1 MSVHAVTVTYDSGGH
16 LPAFLDSVPAAS
28 VEPIAVTVVDNGSH
42 DGAPQRA
49 AERAGVSLTVNEA
62 NLGYGAAANV
72 GARGGDEPWI
82 LVANPDIVLT
92 PGSVDALLQTA
103 DRWPRAGALG
113 PVIHTP
119 DGMLY
124 PSSRQ
129 IPSIGRGIGHAVFG
143 WIWPANP
150 WTAAYRRERGDP
162 VEGPT
167 GWVSGSCLLVRR
179 EAFERVGGFDEGYF
193 MYFEDLDLCERIA
206 KAGWQVVY
214 APAAVVVHEGG
225 HSTTSRRDAMAR
237 AHHRSAY
244 RYLATRYPG
253 PRHLPLR
260 MVLGLGLWG
269 RYHLSKLVT
278 GISRGAIPTRRVTGR

>member
-1 MSVHAVTVTYDSGGH
+1 MTIRAVVVTYDSGGH
-16 LPAFLDSVPAAS
+16 LPGFLDSVRAAS
-28 VEPIAVTVVDNGSH
+28 VDPVAVTVVDNGSS

-49 AERAGVSLTVNEA
+49 AERPGVSLIVNRA
-62 NLGYGAAANV
+62 NLGYGGAANV
-72 GARGGDEPWI
+72 GARVGAEPWI

-92 PGSVDALLQTA
+92 AGCLDALLATA
-103 DRWPRAGALG
+103 DRWPNSGVLG
-113 PVIHTP
+113 PLIHTP

-129 IPSIGRGIGHAVFG
+129 LPSIGRGIGHAVFG
-143 WIWPANP
+143 WIWPQNP
-150 WTAAYRRERGDP
+150 WTAAYRRERGSP

-179 EAFERVGGFDEGYF
+179 EAFELVGGFDEGYF

-206 KAGWQVVY
+206 RSGWQVLY
-214 APAAVVVHEGG
+214 APDAVVVHAGG
-225 HSTTSRRDAMAR
+225 HSTSAHRDAMAR

-244 RYLATRYPG
+244 RYLARRYAG

-260 MVLGLGLWG
+260 MVLAVGLWT
-269 RYHLSKLVT
+269 RYQLSRLVT
-278 GISRGAIPTRRVTGR
+278 GISQGAIPTRRAPEG